1 MDGLKLCDSEYRF
14 MLLVWE
20 SSPVRSGGA
29 VRLAA
34 DRLGWKKSTTYT
46 VIRKLAERGFLKNE
60 DALVTP
66 LVSKDAC
73 QAVESD
79 YFVERTFGGSLPKFL
94 AAFLGDKKISEE
106 EAEEIRRLIDFTQGG
121 VSMAW
126 IREVFLTILN
136 MSVTAG
142 ITILVI
148 LAVRAV
154 FRKAPRKYLYVLWL
168 VAAFRLVCPWA
179 PESGVSLFNLTLLQP
194 AESAGGVQVWYAPAE
209 AGISGG
215 DTGEAAAG
223 GGQSPGAAAGSPDS
237 EGIQQA
243 EGTGNGSGTAGTASS
258 YEPQAQGSQSLQ
270 QAAGHQNR
278 PQEDQAQQ
286 NSSAATAGQET
297 VRKMFPGGFTVLCR
311 VWLIGIAVSLLYQIP
326 CWRKVRRVT
335 CQAVLLEENIYE
347 CGSIGSPFVMGIR
360 KPKIYIPFRLT
371 AESG

>member
-1 MDGLKLCDSEYRF
+1 
-14 MLLVWE
+14 
-20 SSPVRSGGA
+20 
-29 VRLAA
+29 
-34 DRLGWKKSTTYT
+34 
-46 VIRKLAERGFLKNE
+46 
-60 DALVTP
+60 
-66 LVSKDAC
+66 
-73 QAVESD
+73 
-79 YFVERTFGGSLPKFL
+79 
-94 AAFLGDKKISEE
+94 
-106 EAEEIRRLIDFTQGG
+106 
-121 VSMAW
+121 MAW

-286 NSSAATAGQET
+286 NSSAATAFPD
-297 VRKMFPGGFTVLCR
+297 VRIDGV
-311 VWLIGIAVSLLYQIP
+311 A
-326 CWRKVRRVT
+326 
-335 CQAVLLEENIYE
+335 
-347 CGSIGSPFVMGIR
+347 
-360 KPKIYIPFRLT
+360 
-371 AESG
+371 